1 MQWTY
6 KLFLLSEQ
14 EEKHASLSVKENLLT
29 SQENVSPQQRLLL
42 WQLEKRRDELSE
54 NISKLSIADEEVS
67 RLLSK
72 ADEAAKRAVAI
83 QGSVH
88 PDNNGSHLR

>member
-1 MQWTY
+1 MSNKGPTR
-6 KLFLLSEQ
+6 SEAVAAPRR
-14 EEKHASLSVKENLLT
+14 KNNLKAA
-29 SQENVSPQQRLLL
+29 QQRLLL
-42 WQLEKRRDELSE
+42 RQLEERRDELSE

-67 RLLSK
+67 RPLAK

-88 PDNNGSHLR
+88 PDNDGSHLR